1 MADIATRAA
10 VSKALVLYHFHD
22 KESLL
27 VALVDDVGR
36 DVVSRERAAL
46 EDTGA
51 PNALDGYWQWL
62 ERELAAGDIR
72 NLLALAQHDSERVRA
87 ACRRVA
93 RERREVA
100 AHHVGALFDRLGL
113 VPRIPPVLLAE
124 TIVAFVDGL
133 SASTALDPAANPRP
147 AFDALWL
154 ALLTLTE

>member
-1 MADIATRAA
+1 MADVATRAA

-27 VALVDDVGR
+27 VALVDEVGR
-36 DVVSRERAAL
+36 LVVSRERAAI
-46 EDTGA
+46 DQAGA
-51 PNALDGYWQWL
+51 ANPLDAYWRWL

-72 NLLALAQHDSERVRA
+72 TLLALGQHDSERVRA

-93 RERREVA
+93 RERRELA
-100 AHHVGALFDRLGL
+100 AQHVGALFERLAL
-113 VPRIPPVLLAE
+113 SPRIPPALLAE
-124 TIVAFVDGL
+124 TVVAFVDGL
-133 SASTALDPAANPRP
+133 SAATGLDPAANPRP